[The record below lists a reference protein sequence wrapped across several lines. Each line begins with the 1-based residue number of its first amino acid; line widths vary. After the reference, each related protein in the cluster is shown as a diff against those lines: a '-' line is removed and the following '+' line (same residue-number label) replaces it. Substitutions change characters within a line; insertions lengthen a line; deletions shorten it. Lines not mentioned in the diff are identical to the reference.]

1 MSLKNALLGWLGAFY
16 LRLLRA
22 SWRIDEQPERFV
34 TRRGEVAPSGCVW
47 VMWHSRVLLG
57 AATQADQDM
66 RVMVSMHGDGE
77 LIARACSHIG
87 YKPLRGSSSRGGRE
101 VLTEAVNE
109 LIAGRDVAI
118 TPDGPRGP
126 RMSVQPGCVLA
137 AMRAGVPLVPVG
149 FSAKR
154 HRRLKSWDRFMV
166 PGFFTRVVVRF
177 GEPMEVPPDLDID
190 EVNVFCGHVRLAIMK
205 VTEQADRD
213 AGVPVETP
221 DVDPLE
227 AS

>member
-1 MSLKNALLGWLGAFY
+1 LSVKNALLGWVGAVY

-22 SWRIDEQPERFV
+22 SWRLDEQPGRFV
-34 TRRGEVAPSGCVW
+34 TRRREVAPTGCIW
-47 VMWHSRVLLG
+47 LMWHSRILIG

-77 LIARACSHIG
+77 LIARACSHVG
-87 YKPLRGSSSRGGRE
+87 FKPLRGSSSRGGHE
-101 VLTEAVNE
+101 VLSETVNE

-137 AMRAGVPLVPVG
+137 AMRADVPIVPVG

-154 HRRLKSWDRFMV
+154 HRRLRSWDRFMV

-177 GEPMEVPPDLDID
+177 GEPMAVPPDLDAD
-190 EVNVFCGHVRLAIMK
+190 EVRVFCGHVRLALLE
-205 VTEQADRD
+205 VSRLADEA
-213 AGVPVETP
+213 AGVGVETP
-221 DVDPLE
+221 DADPL
-227 AS
+227 